1 MSPVPNPAVAP
12 LLVTSEAFETLEPE
26 WAALHAAIPEAT
38 VFFHPAWYAT
48 WLRHFGANVQPVF
61 LSLRDGEELVG
72 VAALEI
78 DTAGARQLGDHNV
91 TDYSG
96 PLVRPGF
103 EQAAASAIVEWLL
116 EDLTSSV
123 TFWGIAA
130 DSPMRAALGAAAD
143 QFGWA
148 CEETHEAVCPRVEL
162 PADFETYLGGLSK
175 HGRHELRRKMRNLD
189 AAGEIGFET
198 YTSEAEVVS
207 RLDRFLELM
216 RISREDKE
224 TFLTPEMEGYFRDVA
239 GTFSRLGMLRLA
251 ELTVD
256 DHDAAMILCF
266 ENASTL
272 SLYNS
277 GYDPEFAPL
286 AVGLVSKA
294 MALQDAI
301 GRGKRVFDFLRG
313 EEDYK
318 KRLGGVPREV
328 LTVKLTGR

>member
-26 WAALHAAIPEAT
+26 WAALHASVAEAT

-48 WLRHFGANVQPVF
+48 WLRYFGAGRQPVF
-61 LSLRDGEELVG
+61 LSIRDEKELVG
-72 VAALEI
+72 VGALEV
-78 DTAGARQLGDHNV
+78 DTAGARQFGDHNV

-96 PLVRPGF
+96 PLVRPGY
-103 EQAAASAIVEWLL
+103 EEAAASAIVEWLM

-130 DSPMRAALGAAAD
+130 DSPMRAALAGAAAR
-143 QFGWA
+143 FGWA

-162 PADFETYLGGLSK
+162 PADFEAYLASLSK
-175 HGRHELRRKMRNLD
+175 HDRHELRRKMRNLG
-189 AAGEIGFET
+189 AAGDVGFET
-198 YTSEAEVVS
+198 CTEEAAVVS

-224 TFLTPEMEGYFRDVA
+224 TFLTPAMEAYFRDVA
-239 GTFSRLGMLRLA
+239 ATFARLSMLRLA
-251 ELTVD
+251 ELTID
-256 DHDAAMILCF
+256 GHDAAMILCF

-277 GYDPEFAPL
+277 GYDPELAKL

-301 GRGKRVFDFLRG
+301 ARNKRVFDFLRG

-318 KRLGGVPREV
+318 KRLGGVPLEV
-328 LTVKLTGR
+328 LTLTLTGR